1 MDALYTQ
8 FTSNQNKGIVWKILC
23 DNGTFNGIPDN
34 KSSLVKMDFDRK
46 ISMIGSDIG
55 DTDQLIQLN
64 KRVIGEMVKNVG
76 RYANVMEPN
85 AMGANAMGANAIG
98 ENAMSANYNAADIA
112 QQRQKVFENEFK
124 QKQTEFEKF
133 NSKPVPDKID
143 FADKADTPLG
153 SEMDKILAQQIALR
167 EKQLNM
173 VLETQDK
180 TAASKWLQNGN
191 TNKLVTDTIQ
201 LKIGED
207 IKIEPSVITPRKKVN
222 FTEPNEVDFM
232 SLLKK
237 LPEKVTPLVSQHA
250 NAPEE
255 FNIREILTEILNK
268 QNKILDLLQNK
279 IEKDFPDK

>member
-34 KSSLVKMDFDRK
+34 KSSLVKMEFDRK
-46 ISMIGSDIG
+46 ISMIGSDISE
-55 DTDQLIQLN
+55 TDQLIQLN

-76 RYANVMEPN
+76 RYTS
-85 AMGANAMGANAIG
+85 ANAMGANA
-98 ENAMSANYNAADIA
+98 NAMTNNYNTADIA
-112 QQRQKVFENEFK
+112 QQRQKVFENELK

-133 NSKPVPDKID
+133 NSKAVPDKID
-143 FADKADTPLG
+143 FSDKADTPLG
-153 SEMDKILAQQIALR
+153 SEMDKILAEQIASR
-167 EKQLNM
+167 ERQLSM

-180 TAASKWLQNGN
+180 IAASKWLQNGN
-191 TNKLVTDTIQ
+191 TNKVVTDTIQ

-222 FTEPNEVDFM
+222 FTEPIEVDFM

-237 LPEKVTPLVSQHA
+237 LPEEVTPLSSQAPPATAPLATAPVIVS
-250 NAPEE
+250 PE
-255 FNIREILTEILNK
+255 FNIREMLTEILNK
-268 QNKILDLLQNK
+268 QNKILDLLENK
-279 IEKDFPDK
+279 IDP